1 MGTLK
6 KKDLLTGEEFIPK
19 KISQRFATPQNR
31 IKYNNN
37 SANALRQ
44 ERAVVDK
51 PINTT
56 HRVLRELMKNKKK
69 ETFYKQFLLGKG
81 VDFRVFNT
89 IKIVDNIRYH
99 SLYEF
104 IYIFNDNDDNDANCK
119 ITIINNSD
127 GRY

>member
-1 MGTLK
+1 METNK
-6 KKDLLTGEEFIPK
+6 RKDPLTGEEFIPK

-37 SANALRQ
+37 LANALRQ

-51 PINTT
+51 PINST
-56 HRVLRELMKNKKK
+56 HRVLRELMKNSKKK
-69 ETFYKQFLLGKG
+69 EFYKQFLLGKG
-81 VDFRVFNT
+81 VDFRVFNKVET
-89 IKIVDNIRYH
+89 FDGVLRY

-104 IYIFNDNDDNDANCK
+104 IYIFNNNDDNGK
-119 ITIINNSD
+119 VIIINNSD